1 MGYPGY
7 PGYQQAM
14 PPPQRPSPWPW
25 ILGVLVV
32 VAALGVGV
40 IAAGIIVV
48 QRDRNST
55 TAAPNPTAATIAAS
69 APVTVPGGPAPAP
82 GPEPA
87 PVPADPRAGALDSLR
102 AQAAADQPFVSSGI
116 ANRWVP
122 QLSAKQPGLVAP
134 DVDGQ
139 MVNWT
144 SAEILAQHQRIR
156 AQYPGA
162 RLVWSDDWA
171 TFDLQGW
178 WITLAGTTYSDP
190 DSANAWCD
198 ARAIPVDECF
208 AKLVSNSRGSAGT
221 TQYR

>member
-14 PPPQRPSPWPW
+14 PPPRRPSPWPW

-32 VAALGVGV
+32 VVALGVGV
-40 IAAGIIVV
+40 IAAGIIVL
-48 QRDRNST
+48 QRDRDST
-55 TAAPNPTAATIAAS
+55 TAAPAPTAATIAAS
-69 APVTVPGGPAPAP
+69 APA
-82 GPEPA
+82 PA
-87 PVPADPRAGALDSLR
+87 PVPVPAPVDPDDRALDTLR
-102 AQAAADQPFVSSGI
+102 AQADADQPFVSAG
-116 ANRWVP
+116 AADRWVP

-144 SAEILAQHQRIR
+144 SSEILAQHQRMR

-198 ARAIPVDECF
+198 ARSIPVDECF

-221 TQYR
+221 TKYR

>member
-25 ILGVLVV
+25 ILGALVV
-32 VAALGVGV
+32 VMALGVGV
-40 IAAGIIVV
+40 IAAGIIVL
-48 QRDRNST
+48 QQDRNSS
-55 TAAPNPTAATIAAS
+55 TAAPSPTAATIAAS
-69 APVTVPGGPAPAP
+69 APVPV
-82 GPEPA
+82 PA
-87 PVPADPRAGALDSLR
+87 PVPAPAPIDLQAQALATLR
-102 AQAAADQPFVSSGI
+102 AQADADQPFVSAGV

-134 DVDGQ
+134 DVDGH

-144 SAEILAQHQRIR
+144 SSEILAQHQRMR

-171 TFDLQGW
+171 TFDLRGW

-198 ARAIPVDECF
+198 ARSIPVDECF
-208 AKLVSNSRGSAGT
+208 AKLVSNSRTSTGT
-221 TQYR
+221 TKYR